1 MAEGESQDLRTIAKT
16 LAKDGDMNDQ
26 HNTAELLA
34 NSETITKHDF
44 FVGCALIGF
53 LARTDDVFSVQACDA
68 ILQADEVIRQLSEN
82 PRE

>member
-1 MAEGESQDLRTIAKT
+1 MD
-16 LAKDGDMNDQ
+16 DQ
-26 HNTAELLA
+26 NKTAELLA

-53 LARTDDVFSVQACDA
+53 LARTDDVFEVQACDA
-68 ILQADEVIRQLSEN
+68 ILQADEVIRQLSEI